1 MRFTRRVKQRHPGS
15 QREAAPVRSAGHRRS
30 KTPKAHEPGPVPE
43 HPTLPPEPPRFLQ
56 MERQVV
62 ADFRPQMLGELS
74 RRVEVETEQLRR
86 QPPICPKA
94 GCGRTMH
101 RRGSTSTTQ
110 LTLCGLLTIRADTFR
125 CEPCK
130 TRVRPLFDR
139 LGIESGRISGGLAR
153 LMALLGVV
161 VPYELAA
168 QLVWILLGFEVNA
181 MAVWRE
187 VQRLG
192 AAYEAHDQARCRY
205 HNDARTP
212 CPEPESA
219 PDVVLLEPDGAA
231 LGMQRKKRKKRTGSA
246 AETARTTTPQP
257 SEFREVKTGVLM
269 LPAERIETS
278 PGRRSVL
285 RRVVVTC
292 LGDADTLFAR
302 LWSAMCELGWKS
314 EGTIVVIV
322 GDGAEWIWNR
332 ASMFPRRCEILDF
345 WHAVERA
352 WEFARL
358 HFGADS
364 KATADWAHALAVDL
378 RAGKVVDVI
387 TQLRGLQC
395 GQKETRELLE
405 KLISYYTANASRM
418 QYDQY
423 LRLGYG
429 IGSGAVE
436 SAHKQV
442 LQARLRQA
450 GMRWSVRG
458 ATHLLALRVLL
469 LNGRWEDLDRLGRP
483 SLAT

>member
-1 MRFTRRVKQRHPGS
+1 MRFNRRVKQQPSGS
-15 QREAAPVRSAGHRRS
+15 QRGAEPIRSAGRPRS
-30 KTPKAHEPGPVPE
+30 KRPKAHEPGPMPVR
-43 HPTLPPEPPRFLQ
+43 PTLLPEPPRLMQ

-62 ADFRPQMLGELS
+62 ADLRPQMLGELR
-74 RRVEVETEQLRR
+74 RRVEAETEQLRR
-86 QPPICPKA
+86 ERPVCPRE

-101 RRGSTSTTQ
+101 RRGSTTTTQ
-110 LTLCGLLTIRADTFR
+110 LTLCGWLTTRADTFR
-125 CEPCK
+125 CESCK

-139 LGIESGRISGGLAR
+139 LGIEPGRISGGLAR

-168 QLVWILLGFEVNA
+168 KLVWILLGFEVNA

-192 AAYEAHDQARCRY
+192 AAYETHDQARCRY

-212 CPEPESA
+212 CPEPEVA

-231 LGMQRKKRKKRTGSA
+231 LGMQRKKRTKRSGPE
-246 AETARTTTPQP
+246 AEATRKTTPQP

-269 LPAERIETS
+269 LPAERLETS

-302 LWSAMCELGWKS
+302 LWSAMCELGWRS
-314 EGTIVVIV
+314 EKTIVVIV

-358 HFGADS
+358 HFGTDA
-364 KATADWAHALAVDL
+364 KAMADWAHALAVDL
-378 RAGKVVDVI
+378 RAGRVADVI
-387 TQLRGLQC
+387 TQLRTLPC
-395 GQKETRELLE
+395 HREEARVLLD

-450 GMRWSVRG
+450 GMRWSERG

-469 LNGRWEDLDRLGRP
+469 LNGGWSDLDRLCRP
-483 SLAT
+483 SLAA

>member
-1 MRFTRRVKQRHPGS
+1 M
-15 QREAAPVRSAGHRRS
+15 
-30 KTPKAHEPGPVPE
+30 
-43 HPTLPPEPPRFLQ
+43 
-56 MERQVV
+56 
-62 ADFRPQMLGELS
+62 
-74 RRVEVETEQLRR
+74 
-86 QPPICPKA
+86 
-94 GCGRTMH
+94 
-101 RRGSTSTTQ
+101 
-110 LTLCGLLTIRADTFR
+110 
-125 CEPCK
+125 
-130 TRVRPLFDR
+130 
-139 LGIESGRISGGLAR
+139 
-153 LMALLGVV
+153 
-161 VPYELAA
+161 
-168 QLVWILLGFEVNA
+168 
-181 MAVWRE
+181 
-187 VQRLG
+187 
-192 AAYEAHDQARCRY
+192 
-205 HNDARTP
+205 
-212 CPEPESA
+212 
-219 PDVVLLEPDGAA
+219 
-231 LGMQRKKRKKRTGSA
+231 
-246 AETARTTTPQP
+246 
-257 SEFREVKTGVLM
+257 
-269 LPAERIETS
+269 
-278 PGRRSVL
+278 
-285 RRVVVTC
+285 TC